1 MVLYCYI
8 YYLNFMIKLIILL
21 HEWLHA
27 KPNQRRKMQD
37 ITKCFIT
44 PVLMHDFIFDYPDL
58 RSFSVCYRKEKYHD
72 RVFKESNIEFPE
84 KIKKSV
90 VKRRA
95 EYFAGRFCAHKALIF
110 LGCMDTHVAASTER
124 APLWPTGVLG
134 SISHTDN
141 FAISAVGSAKKI
153 AFIGIDVEVR
163 QQEIFIDIANEFTS
177 SIEQNYLLSLALPY
191 DISLLIVFSAKES
204 LFKALWPTV
213 KSFLDFSYAEIINI
227 DDSVMTFSFRLTRSL
242 TPYFKKGNVISG
254 RYYFHGEKIITII
267 AK

>member
-1 MVLYCYI
+1 
-8 YYLNFMIKLIILL
+8 
-21 HEWLHA
+21 
-27 KPNQRRKMQD
+27 
-37 ITKCFIT
+37 
-44 PVLMHDFIFDYPDL
+44 
-58 RSFSVCYRKEKYHD
+58 
-72 RVFKESNIEFPE
+72 
-84 KIKKSV
+84 
-90 VKRRA
+90 
-95 EYFAGRFCAHKALIF
+95 
-110 LGCMDTHVAASTER
+110 MDTHVAASTER

-213 KSFLDFSYAEIINI
+213 KSF
-227 DDSVMTFSFRLTRSL
+227 
-242 TPYFKKGNVISG
+242 
-254 RYYFHGEKIITII
+254 
-267 AK
+267 